1 MADQIS
7 GVSTSSGASDALVE
21 LMMTG
26 AAGDDPAKAQEKAMT
41 SSVSTDQ
48 SSATDPSAVHLGTNA
63 QVDPLLDAADQGGG
77 SAQPADTS
85 GDFTPNAAP
94 DQTTSA
100 ALLAEPQSQSVSPTF
115 VTGEDVP
122 QDAAAL
128 SLSQT
133 AATPEGPLATAT
145 VETADASTL
154 ADPSAELGPSVQDEL
169 QVYPLDVSPVEAA
182 EPAPPSDPA
191 PEAPVDTAPSDPVP
205 EAPVDAAPS
214 DPAPEAPVDAAPSD
228 PAPEAPVD
236 AAPSDPAPEAPVDA
250 APSDPAPEAPVDT
263 APSDPV
269 PEAPVDAAPSDPVPE
284 APVDAAPSDPTPE
297 APVEPVQPTNSA
309 PVITFEGGGDG
320 AWPIIDENTTYVG
333 RITAT
338 DADANTAL
346 SYAIVGGGDADRF
359 TIDTQTG
366 DLRFVNAPDYES
378 PADANGDRMYQLQV
392 AVSDGVTTDTQLIDV
407 RIADVNEA
415 AVITSGA
422 AASFAE
428 NATGTVY
435 TASATDPEGANLSYS
450 LSGADAALFEIDA
463 ATGAV
468 AFKAAPNF
476 EAPADAGADN
486 VYDVTV
492 SASDGANT
500 TSQAVAS
507 TVANVNEAAVLTSGA
522 AASLAENATGT
533 VYPASATDPEGA
545 SLSYSL
551 SGTDAALFEIDAA
564 TGAVA
569 FKAAPN
575 FEAPADA

>member
-1 MADQIS
+1 M
-7 GVSTSSGASDALVE
+7 
-21 LMMTG
+21 
-26 AAGDDPAKAQEKAMT
+26 
-41 SSVSTDQ
+41 
-48 SSATDPSAVHLGTNA
+48 
-63 QVDPLLDAADQGGG
+63 
-77 SAQPADTS
+77 
-85 GDFTPNAAP
+85 
-94 DQTTSA
+94 
-100 ALLAEPQSQSVSPTF
+100 
-115 VTGEDVP
+115 
-122 QDAAAL
+122 
-128 SLSQT
+128 
-133 AATPEGPLATAT
+133 
-145 VETADASTL
+145 
-154 ADPSAELGPSVQDEL
+154 
-169 QVYPLDVSPVEAA
+169 
-182 EPAPPSDPA
+182 
-191 PEAPVDTAPSDPVP
+191 
-205 EAPVDAAPS
+205 
-214 DPAPEAPVDAAPSD
+214 
-228 PAPEAPVD
+228 
-236 AAPSDPAPEAPVDA
+236 
-250 APSDPAPEAPVDT
+250 
-263 APSDPV
+263 
-269 PEAPVDAAPSDPVPE
+269 
-284 APVDAAPSDPTPE
+284 
-297 APVEPVQPTNSA
+297 
-309 PVITFEGGGDG
+309 ITFEGGGDG

-435 TASATDPEGANLSYS
+435 TASATDPEGQALSYSLSGADAALFEIDAATGAVAFKAAPNFEAPADAGADNVYDVTVSASDGTNTTSQAVAITVANVNEAAVITSGAAASFAENATGTVYTASATDPEGANLSYS

-492 SASDGANT
+492 SASDGTNT
-500 TSQAVAS
+500 TSQAVAI
-507 TVANVNEAAVLTSGA
+507 TVANVNEAAVITSGA
-522 AASLAENATGT
+522 AASFAENATGT
-533 VYPASATDPEGA
+533 VYTASATDPEGA
-545 SLSYSL
+545 NLSYSL
-551 SGTDAALFEIDAA
+551 SGADAALFEIDAA

-575 FEAPADA
+575 FEAPADQGGNNVYDVTVSASDGSNTTSQAVAITVGDTAENSLLTSGNDTFTENGVTELSVDGGAGNDTLNGGSGNDVLYGGTGNDALNGNAGNDALVGGDGNDTIFGGTGTDTITGGAGDDRLDGGSTEATNIINFSGDRIFYDFSTTATARSATTTSGFRGQLTVTTPFPTSRCSTTGPRPGPRHTVRSATTMPRRPPSPPRATRTSRRAATIS